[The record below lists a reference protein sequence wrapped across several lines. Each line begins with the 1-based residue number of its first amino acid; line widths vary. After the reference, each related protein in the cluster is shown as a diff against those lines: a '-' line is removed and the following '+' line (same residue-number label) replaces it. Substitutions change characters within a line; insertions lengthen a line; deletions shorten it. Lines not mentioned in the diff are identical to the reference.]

1 MDWEDDAF
9 RSAQG
14 RIILDLGLLAA
25 AALLLYGLFVA
36 GGGILGLLATGSGLS
51 ALDIFWGLG
60 IFAVGVLVL
69 VHALRFREQLNTL
82 SEPVDVTDRSWDGW

>member
-36 GGGILGLLATGSGLS
+36 GGGIGQGEDHGAIVSQ
-51 ALDIFWGLG
+51 
-60 IFAVGVLVL
+60 V
-69 VHALRFREQLNTL
+69 
-82 SEPVDVTDRSWDGW
+82 